1 MWTTPDEGKEKSF
14 GAKTKRRTIEKNVE
28 SGDWY

>member
-14 GAKTKRRTIEKNVE
+14 GAKKRRTIEKNVE
-28 SGDWY
+28 GGDWY